1 MNRMVRTSR
10 GFTLIELLVVIAI
23 IAILIGLLVPA
34 VQKVREAATNAK
46 QFPALA
52 PIAESVL
59 ETLDGQDNQ
68 TNLSTT
74 LDDVDELFSGTD
86 AAGAPQGLPAVQD
99 VEALL
104 PAVQSN
110 ESQIEA
116 ELAALEKIGPA
127 GGGRGYR
134 QTYCALDDSLHSTLE
149 GLRFLDDALNEYI
162 QLAAGT
168 TGLQ

>member
-1 MNRMVRTSR
+1 MRQVARASR

-34 VQKVREAATNAK
+34 VQKVRDAANNAK
-46 QFPALA
+46 QFPTLA
-52 PIAESVL
+52 PIAASVL

-74 LDDVDELFSGTD
+74 LDQVDELFGGTN
-86 AAGAPQGLPAVQD
+86 AAGAPNGLPAVQD

-110 ESQIEA
+110 EDQIA
-116 ELAALEKIGPA
+116 GELAALQKLGPA
-127 GGGRGYR
+127 GGRGYR
-134 QTYCALDDSLHSTLE
+134 QAYDALEESLESTLG
-149 GLRFLDDALNEYI
+149 GLHVLDDALNDYV
-162 QLAAGT
+162 QVAGAAGP
-168 TGLQ
+168 Q